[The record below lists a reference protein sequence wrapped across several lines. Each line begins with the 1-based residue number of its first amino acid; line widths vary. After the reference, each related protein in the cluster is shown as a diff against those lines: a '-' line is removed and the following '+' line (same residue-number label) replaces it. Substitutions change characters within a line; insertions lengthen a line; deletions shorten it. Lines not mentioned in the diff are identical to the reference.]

1 MTTTTPLYEPE
12 ILYEDKFVRVTE
24 TDVAIKKYYFP
35 LALRKVIPG
44 MDIESVQNAQTLGVL
59 KMGQCKRWGMALN
72 NIWWALDW
80 GRDDFGCGK
89 SKHVSVVVTSSRKA
103 CFRCGFSV
111 EDEDKAREAF
121 QKMLRAVSPQA
132 EVW

>member
-1 MTTTTPLYEPE
+1 LFFFALIRPKPE
-12 ILYEDKFVRVTE
+12 KILSLFH
-24 TDVAIKKYYFP
+24 
-35 LALRKVIPG
+35 LAR
-44 MDIESVQNAQTLGVL
+44 
-59 KMGQCKRWGMALN
+59 
-72 NIWWALDW
+72 WALDW

-121 QKMLRAVSPQA
+121 QKMLRAVSPLA
-132 EVW
+132 EVWI